1 LKKIT
6 IILTLLIVIIL
17 ITGVFLISKL
27 YLNSYKKEF
36 KTYVLKNK
44 KSIAFKTLQINL
56 NQLFKNS
63 DHLIWEDDNK
73 EIIYNGELY
82 DIISIQFKA
91 KKVFLTVVSD
101 SQEQELKNQFASF
114 YKNNDLKN
122 TSYPIKLLKQLFS
135 FKCVIQLDR
144 IILNISNGNL
154 KFHKTN
160 LFLTQKGYL
169 KQEIHPP
176 IF

>member
-6 IILTLLIVIIL
+6 IILTLLIVIVL
-17 ITGVFLISKL
+17 ITGVFLMSKL

-44 KSIAFKTLQINL
+44 KSIAFKTLQINF

-82 DIISIQFKA
+82 DIISIQI
-91 KKVFLTVVSD
+91 FL
-101 SQEQELKNQFASF
+101 F
-114 YKNNDLKN
+114 
-122 TSYPIKLLKQLFS
+122 I
-135 FKCVIQLDR
+135 
-144 IILNISNGNL
+144 
-154 KFHKTN
+154 
-160 LFLTQKGYL
+160 
-169 KQEIHPP
+169 
-176 IF
+176 